1 MIKELEIAV
10 QCAPC
15 LPEAEQAELAEAI
28 LAALERQGAIQ
39 RERLE
44 TILF

>member
-10 QCAPC
+10 QCVPC
-15 LPEAEQAELAEAI
+15 LPEADQAELAEAI
-28 LAALERQGAIQ
+28 LAALEQQGVIQ

-44 TILF
+44 TIFF

>member
-15 LPEAEQAELAEAI
+15 LPEADQAELAEAI
-28 LAALERQGAIQ
+28 LAALERQGVIQ
-39 RERLE
+39 RERVE